1 MNVTILNDWN
11 RKVLQPEDTVEDA
24 KALFKRYNCS
34 ELPVIQNM
42 QCLGIL
48 EQEQLQ
54 ALDDQTPINLGVLKP
69 YVSINQKENPAALWL
84 KLIEKQ
90 CSTLILVDEKNKFTG
105 FVNTE
110 DIIRIYKQLLGIGET
125 DCVLVLKMRK
135 LDYSLAKLAHL
146 AEEAECQILNAFTI
160 NATDSEQVFVNLDVH
175 CDRPESFIQS
185 LERHDY
191 EVAKLWCKTEEDD
204 VLQERLDML
213 MNYLNV

>member
-11 RKVLQPEDTVEDA
+11 RKVLQPEDKVEEA

-125 DCVLVLKMRK
+125 HCVLVLKMRK

-146 AEEAECQILNAFTI
+146 AEETECQILNAFTI